1 MSKSSHPR
9 RRPSGS
15 SRHVTTPGSTRQR
28 TVVVTGASSGI
39 GRATAL
45 ALASRGD
52 CVVLAARS
60 ASSLMEVA
68 AECERRGGRTLVV
81 PTDVTDEP
89 SVRDLA
95 AAAVDTFGRIDAWLN
110 VAAVWTYG
118 RFEDTPPAAFR
129 KVVETTLFG
138 QVHGARAALAEFRRQ
153 GHGVLVN
160 VSSLYGRTTAPYVSA
175 YVAAKY
181 ALVGF
186 TDVLRHEFEE
196 HPHIHVSM
204 VLPGSVDT
212 PIYRHAGNYVGREI
226 RPLPPVVSPERVAAA
241 TVGAID
247 RPRRYVVVGRTHHV
261 MSWAHRLM
269 PSVYDR
275 LVVPTIHLGVLR
287 DVASE
292 RHDGNVFEADDESN
306 AVAGGWRRHDH
317 RVVGTA
323 AGAVAVAG
331 AATAILMRARTRR
344 QRPGDVRLADHL
356 PSAPVRRRT
365 G

>member
-1 MSKSSHPR
+1 MSRESRLDQAPCHPSG
-9 RRPSGS
+9 RPSARS
-15 SRHVTTPGSTRQR
+15 QHVTTPGRR
-28 TVVVTGASSGI
+28 HERVVVITGASSGI

-52 CVVLAARS
+52 HVVLAARS
-60 ASSLMEVA
+60 TGSLMEVA
-68 AECERRGGRTLVV
+68 AECERHGGRALVA
-81 PTDVTDEP
+81 PTDVTDES
-89 SVRDLA
+89 SVRELA

-118 RFEDTPPAAFR
+118 RFEDTPPLAFR
-129 KVVETTLFG
+129 QVVETTLFG

-175 YVAAKY
+175 YVAAKH

-186 TDVLRHEFEE
+186 TDVLRHEFAD

-241 TVGAID
+241 TVRAMD
-247 RPRRYVVVGRTHHV
+247 RPRRHVVVGRTHHA
-261 MSWAHRLM
+261 MSWAHRLV
-269 PSVYDR
+269 PNVYDR
-275 LVVPTIHLGVLR
+275 LVVPAIHLGVLR

-292 RHDGNVFEADDESN
+292 RHDGNVFEPDATSN
-306 AVAGGWRRHDH
+306 AVDGGWRRHDH

-323 AGAVAVAG
+323 AGAIGIAG
-331 AATAILMRARTRR
+331 AMASLLVRARMRR
-344 QRPGDVRLADHL
+344 QRSGHVGLGR
-356 PSAPVRRRT
+356 
-365 G
+365 